1 MMRCKYRP
9 REKTLLLGD
18 YTPITMI
25 LLEQRSGGAHDAA
38 DRCSWERIGKQNT
51 PSSIGILIHLM
62 ALVTCPTA
70 QSMRFDWILNQ
81 IPEGDRK
88 GRSFREKEATRFGK
102 HSYIPVIDGR
112 LEHTEYFWITQRP
125 SASMFIGN
133 IY

>member
-1 MMRCKYRP
+1 MSCKYRP

-25 LLEQRSGGAHDAA
+25 IVELRSSDAHDTA
-38 DRCSWERIGKQNT
+38 DRCFWERIEKQST
-51 PSSIGILIHLM
+51 SSSIGILIHLM

-70 QSMRFDWILNQ
+70 QFTRFDWILNQ
-81 IPEGDRK
+81 IPEGDGK
-88 GRSFREKEATRFGK
+88 GRSAREKEATQFGK
-102 HSYIPVIDGR
+102 HSYIPVIVGR

-125 SASMFIGN
+125 SASMLIGN